1 MFKKECL
8 LFGSIYKLHGFK
20 GEVNIYN
27 EFNINIDLANIEY
40 LFVEIDKQ
48 LIPFFIEN
56 IKNIKTKVVLVKFL
70 DLDSENKSLKLIKNK
85 VYVPKKWIIE
95 SVNKHKEKNIIGYK
109 VIDKQIGSLGI
120 INSIKFNPVQN
131 LIYVQNK
138 NKEFCIPMHEEFIK
152 IINHR
157 QKEIIVKVTNE
168 IIDLN

>member
-8 LFGSIYKLHGFK
+8 LFGSIYKLYGFK

-27 EFNINIDLANIEY
+27 EFNINIDFTNIEY

-56 IKNIKTKVVLVKFL
+56 IRNTKPKVILVKFL
-70 DLDSENKSLKLIKNK
+70 DLDCESKSLKLIENK
-85 VYVPKKWIIE
+85 VYIPKKWISN
-95 SVNKHKEKNIIGYK
+95 SVKNQKEKNIIGYK
-109 VIDKQIGSLGI
+109 VIDKQMGSLGI

-152 IINHR
+152 IINHKKKR
-157 QKEIIVKVTNE
+157 
-168 IIDLN
+168 

>member
-27 EFNINIDLANIEY
+27 EFNIDIDLTNIEY

-56 IKNIKTKVVLVKFL
+56 IRNIKPKVILVKFL
-70 DLDSENKSLKLIKNK
+70 DLDSENKSLKLIENK
-85 VYVPKKWIIE
+85 VYIPKKWISN
-95 SVNKHKEKNIIGYK
+95 SVQNQKEKNIIGYK
-109 VIDKQIGSLGI
+109 VIDKKMGELGI
-120 INSIKFNPVQN
+120 INSIKFNPAQN

-152 IINHR
+152 TINHKK
-157 QKEIIVKVTNE
+157 KEIIVKVSNE

>member
-1 MFKKECL
+1 MFKKKCL
-8 LFGSIYKLHGFK
+8 LFGSIFKLHGFK

-27 EFNINIDLANIEY
+27 ESNIDIDLTKIEY

-56 IKNIKTKVVLVKFL
+56 IRNIKTKVILVKFL
-70 DLDSENKSLKLIKNK
+70 DLDSENKSLKLIGNK
-85 VYVPKKWIIE
+85 VYIPKKWI
-95 SVNKHKEKNIIGYK
+95 SNSTNNQKEKNIIGYK
-109 VIDKQIGSLGI
+109 VIDKQKGSLGI

-152 IINHR
+152 MINHK
-157 QKEIIVKVTNE
+157 KEEILVEVTNE

>member
-27 EFNINIDLANIEY
+27 EFNIDIDLTNIEY

-48 LIPFFIEN
+48 LIPFFIEYIRQ
-56 IKNIKTKVVLVKFL
+56 IKQKVILVKFL
-70 DLDSENKSLKLIKNK
+70 DLDSENKSLKLIENK
-85 VYVPKKWIIE
+85 VYIPKKWISN
-95 SVNKHKEKNIIGYK
+95 SVQNQKEKNIIDYK
-109 VIDKQIGSLGI
+109 VIDKKMGELGI

-152 IINHR
+152 KINHKK
-157 QKEIIVKVTNE
+157 KEIIVKVSNE